1 MSKLPTILIIAF
13 SCLMTACSKSG
24 SGGGG
29 TPITDEVTAK
39 AAFLKINSL
48 WTVTLKPALTKEAQ
62 TYTDMVLNGG
72 TGGKAIVNGSFS
84 KTSASSSTSS
94 TNSSLVDVTIT
105 FQQYETDGLRL
116 EGVLRFF
123 DSYSYRMACG
133 SAGCASSTKTS
144 VSYLSEDGYG
154 STFPPVAIK
163 FNSNGT
169 DLNDAILMDAS
180 KTLAHW
186 SVKVTNKS
194 GKVITFSY

>member
-1 MSKLPTILIIAF
+1 MSKHLTILAIAF
-13 SCLMTACSKSG
+13 TCLLEK
-24 SGGGG
+24 
-29 TPITDEVTAK
+29 
-39 AAFLKINSL
+39 
-48 WTVTLKPALTKEAQ
+48 
-62 TYTDMVLNGG
+62 YTDMALNGG

-84 KTSASSSTSS
+84 KTSSSSSTSS
-94 TNSSLVDVTIT
+94 SNSSLVDVTIT

-116 EGVLRFF
+116 DGVLRFF

-154 STFPPVAIK
+154 STFSPVAIK

-169 DLNDAILMDAS
+169 NLSDAILLDAGKS
-180 KTLAHW
+180 LTHW
-186 SVKVTNKS
+186 SVKVTDKS